1 MFDRI
6 LFPTDG
12 SDGATAALE
21 RVLDVAAVH
30 GATVHLLSVANTT
43 HSPAE
48 RPEGAEQT
56 LVEHARR
63 AVAAAADRA
72 AERGVDTTTEVL
84 EGSPHRR
91 ICEYA
96 ADVDADV
103 VAMPTRGRRG
113 LARYL
118 LASTTER
125 VVRRSEVPVLT
136 FHPGGD
142 NDDDADDGEDG
153 APFDYPFETVLAAI
167 DGSDC
172 ARAALERAVDVA
184 DRTDAALHVL
194 SVVDTRNL
202 GVDARTEV
210 YRDALE
216 ETVRDVVD
224 DAAAFATDA
233 GVPPAASVVEFAP
246 SVSRGVRSYV
256 EDHDVDLLVVGTHG
270 RTGFDRFV
278 LGSVAEFLVR
288 TSPVPVLTVRGPAAD
303 T

>member
-21 RVLDVAAVH
+21 SVLDVAAAH

-56 LVEHARR
+56 LAGRAQQ

-96 ADVDADV
+96 VDVDADV

-118 LASTTER
+118 LGSTTER

-142 NDDDADDGEDG
+142 NADDGEDG
-153 APFDYPFETVLAAI
+153 APFDYPFETVLATT

-184 DRTDAALHVL
+184 NRTDAALHVL

-202 GVDARTEV
+202 GVDVRTDV

-288 TSPVPVLTVRGPAAD
+288 TSPVPVLTVRGTGAD
-303 T
+303 S